1 MTTEGAGPGVGLHR
15 GQNQVEEGDE
25 AVMFREGG
33 ASVEPEGKWGSGSPG
48 PGPLSVSLS
57 PTWVQSGGL
66 LQEDPGGPT
75 PLQ

>member
-1 MTTEGAGPGVGLHR
+1 MAGPGVGLHR
-15 GQNQVEEGDE
+15 GQNKVEEGDE
-25 AVMFREGG
+25 VVMFREG
-33 ASVEPEGKWGSGSPG
+33 EGEWGSGSPG

-66 LQEDPGGPT
+66 FQADPGGPT